1 MWMILFLQL
10 PQMLYFV
17 ALLHPSSFQ
26 WQYMVEILEHAGMAD
41 CKPCLTLVDLNP
53 KLSAADGAPVSDP
66 SDYRSLAGA
75 LQYLAFTIRLPTGL
89 SSYA

>member
-10 PQMLYFV
+10 PWMLYFV

-26 WQYMVEILEHAGMAD
+26 QQYMVEILERAGMAD

-53 KLSAADGAPVSDP
+53 KLSAADGAPVSDH

-75 LQYLAFTIRLPTGL
+75 LQYLTFTIRRPTGL